1 MGIVRD
7 LVVTSWQKRA
17 TWRRIRP
24 VVKTLDARRGTVLR
38 DRRYGGRL
46 VAPGRGITAVRPGS
60 EDEVVEQLLEAA
72 ARAGYGEH
80 RVIMNGRKRSLTFDP
95 PDGLPF
101 LWIEFFP
108 AGKPIRGRGPAP
120 VPDGHTGVVF
130 SFG

>member
-1 MGIVRD
+1 MKD
-7 LVVTSWQKRA
+7 LVVTGWQKRA

-24 VVKTLDARRGTVLR
+24 VVKALDARQGTVLK
-38 DRRYGGRL
+38 DRRYGGRM
-46 VAPGRGITAVRPGS
+46 VAPGRGITALRQGT
-60 EDEVVEQLLEAA
+60 EEETVEQLLEAA

-80 RVIMNGRKRSLTFDP
+80 QVIINGRKRSLTFEP

-108 AGKPIRGRGPAP
+108 AGTPIRGRGREP
-120 VPDGHTGVVF
+120 VPDGHTGIVF

>member
-1 MGIVRD
+1 MGLVRD
-7 LVVTSWQKRA
+7 LIVASWQKRV

-24 VVKTLDARRGTVLR
+24 VVKALDARQGTVLR

-46 VAPGRGITAVRPGS
+46 VAPGRGITSIRQCS
-60 EDEVVEQLLEAA
+60 EDEAVEHLLEAA
-72 ARAGYGEH
+72 AKAGYGEH
-80 RVIMNGRKRSLTFDP
+80 QVIMNGRKRSLTFEP

-108 AGKPIRGRGPAP
+108 AGTPIRGRGPTP
-120 VPDGHTGVVF
+120 VPDGHTGIVF